1 MGRRQKF
8 FCGRLIVYCRYP
20 VPGRTKTRLIPAL
33 GPAGAADL
41 QRQLTEK
48 TLKTVRAFARHYGIG
63 IDVCFEGG
71 SERKMLRWLGSG
83 FHFSRQ
89 CPGNLGNRMQADFS
103 DGFERGFRR
112 VVLVG
117 TDIPELRKYH
127 LKKSFDALSD
137 HDIVLGPSTDGGYWL
152 IGLKRPIN
160 VFHDINWGTRTVL
173 EQTVALAKKEGLKFH
188 LLDPLNDIDTG
199 KDLKSWRLERFSS
212 GPYVSVIIPTLN
224 ESGNIES
231 TIQGARDRD
240 AEVIVVDGGSTD
252 DTVVR
257 AIHSG
262 ARVETS
268 PLGRALQQNCGAKSA
283 LGRVL
288 LFLHADTGLPA
299 NYVNHVFE
307 TLMDPGAVLGAFRF
321 KTDLN
326 RPLMKTVELL
336 TNMRSQYLK
345 LPYGDQCLFMRRSV
359 FKSVGGFPEA
369 PIAEDLFLVRR
380 LSKLGSILI
389 SPAYAVTSGRRWQ
402 TLGLL
407 RTTLINQIILAGCYL
422 GVLPKVLASLYPLI
436 RRQ

>member
-1 MGRRQKF
+1 MGRRQNF
-8 FCGRLIVYCRYP
+8 FCDRLIVFGRYP

-48 TLKTVRAFARHYGIG
+48 TLKTVRPFARHYGIG

-83 FHFSRQ
+83 FNFSRQ
-89 CPGNLGNRMQADFS
+89 YPGNLGNRMQAAFS

-127 LKKSFDALSD
+127 LKNAFDALSD

-152 IGLKRPIN
+152 IGLKRPSN
-160 VFHDINWGTRTVL
+160 VFHDINWGTGTVL

-188 LLDPLNDIDTG
+188 LLNPLNDIDTG
-199 KDLKSWRLERFSS
+199 KDLKSWRLEGFSS

-231 TIQGARDRD
+231 TIQGARDQD

-252 DTVVR
+252 DTVAR

-268 PLGRALQQNCGAKSA
+268 HRGRALQQNCGAESA
-283 LGRVL
+283 LVSR
-288 LFLHADTGLPA
+288 H
-299 NYVNHVFE
+299 
-307 TLMDPGAVLGAFRF
+307 
-321 KTDLN
+321 
-326 RPLMKTVELL
+326 
-336 TNMRSQYLK
+336 S
-345 LPYGDQCLFMRRSV
+345 S
-359 FKSVGGFPEA
+359 SVG
-369 PIAEDLFLVRR
+369 
-380 LSKLGSILI
+380 
-389 SPAYAVTSGRRWQ
+389 
-402 TLGLL
+402 
-407 RTTLINQIILAGCYL
+407 
-422 GVLPKVLASLYPLI
+422 
-436 RRQ
+436 